1 MSEDTAT
8 TKKEP
13 GIFVATRV
21 VSKILEVCFTIG
33 AVGMVILGIMSFF
46 AKPEDII
53 DDRLIQ
59 FGSVAISTYECNLE
73 DAVRVQGV
81 TYILSVGFFGL
92 MAMIF
97 RNIYLIVKTA
107 EGETWFSTGATP
119 FQPDNVRMVRE
130 IGIFLILIYVVGLII
145 EAGAYIACQDIEGS
159 TTMMPLVFGIIV
171 ICLSKMFEYGQKLQE
186 TEDGLI

>member
-1 MSEDTAT
+1 MSEDEPTI
-8 TKKEP
+8 KKEP

-21 VSKILEVCFTIG
+21 ISKILEVCFTIG
-33 AVGMVILGIMSFF
+33 AVGMVIIGIMSFF

-59 FGSVAISTYECNLE
+59 FGSVAISTYECSLE